1 MISAM
6 TRTRD
11 LGLEPAAGFRG
22 LLIEATARALIGAGT
37 GVLVSFAY
45 DSGILVKD
53 GIRDDANVRQ
63 LLRLFLCVAS
73 GASERILPAL
83 VGRAESLVT
92 GGSSTSHND
101 KASGGSG
108 DGNLTQPRNGQPA
121 TEGSVRAAGNP
132 PAGPPP
138 VQTPGGRVELL

>member
-1 MISAM
+1 MWICYAAQCCPGRVDHGFVTLWLAATVAGGAGAMISAM

-53 GIRDDANVRQ
+53 AIRDDANVRQ

-73 GASERILPAL
+73 GAS
-83 VGRAESLVT
+83 
-92 GGSSTSHND
+92 
-101 KASGGSG
+101 
-108 DGNLTQPRNGQPA
+108 
-121 TEGSVRAAGNP
+121 
-132 PAGPPP
+132 
-138 VQTPGGRVELL
+138 